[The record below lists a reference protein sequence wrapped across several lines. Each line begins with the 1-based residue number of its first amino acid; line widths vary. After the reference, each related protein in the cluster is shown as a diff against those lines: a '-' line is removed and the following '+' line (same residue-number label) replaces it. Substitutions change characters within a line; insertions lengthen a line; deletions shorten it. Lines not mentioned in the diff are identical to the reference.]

1 MKRLARFTLPIAI
14 FFATFF
20 LVSCSAKKQQ
30 QQPAEE
36 AKAPVIIASLIV
48 LPAEIERSDK
58 GYDYATTRQLETG
71 VGTINTI
78 LQEMLADKKNI
89 LLLTENQ
96 KESLLSDF
104 TGNPLATA
112 RYIGQQMGVDAV
124 MLTLVS
130 RYTERDGGDY
140 SVNQPASVSFKYQ
153 LIHVPTGKE
162 LCMGVFDETQQTLL
176 SNLFSFSKAS
186 SRGFKWVKAE
196 QLTREGL
203 NEKLNDC
210 QYLTE

>member
-1 MKRLARFTLPIAI
+1 MKRLARFSLPIAI
-14 FFATFF
+14 FLAAFF
-20 LVSCSAKKQQ
+20 LVSCSAKK

-36 AKAPVIIASLIV
+36 AKAPVIIASIVV

-71 VGTINTI
+71 VATINTI

-89 LLLTENQ
+89 LFLTENQ

-104 TGNPLATA
+104 SGNPQATA
-112 RYIGQQMGVDAV
+112 LYLGQQLGVDSV

-140 SVNQPASVSFKYQ
+140 SINQPASVSFKYQ
-153 LIHVPTGKE
+153 LIHVPTGKA

-186 SRGFKWVKAE
+186 SRGFKWIKAE